1 MALPRNILEA
11 SSRVVQISPRFSPG
25 ARPWRRLGYPNRQC
39 GLGGASVWTFTGNR
53 ARRAAIWK
61 PTPAKG
67 SRVHCHRSKLA
78 RANVHTVLFDELT
91 NHKTR
96 RRATFCSVEARACD
110 AYASYGHKTAILGA
124 IDSIHWLHDCRHSSL
139 VVAACNWRGSPR
151 VQGATRRRCG
161 RRVPG
166 ATRRRRGRRRPCAP
180 APTMN

>member
-1 MALPRNILEA
+1 MLPIIACTGLPIYAPLPVPILEA
-11 SSRVVQISPRFSPG
+11 SSDLGKSLTGAPPWGRPRCPS
-25 ARPWRRLGYPNRQC
+25 RSR

-78 RANVHTVLFDELT
+78 RANVHTVLFDDLAA
-91 NHKTR
+91 HKTR

-139 VVAACNWRGSPR
+139 VVAACTGEALQECTGCNTPLR
-151 VQGATRRRCG
+151 A
-161 RRVPG
+161 
-166 ATRRRRGRRRPCAP
+166 
-180 APTMN
+180 